1 MDRFVNQYLSVP
13 YSEIDVAKLIQDMF
27 SICHVY
33 SISLPKGISMLARS
47 MMTIEGTLTAL
58 DSNMNTMKI
67 AMSHKTS
74 LTKIDWEKEI
84 KSGFKRGIDALSRS
98 VDIPVQASD
107 VLKMVQRG
115 QIKVN
120 LNLMGSQAPLAK
132 IDQMVNRLIV
142 CVLIAAL
149 VMGSSLICTTK
160 MKPMIM
166 GIPKD
171 LDFLDTS
178 LRLG

>member
-1 MDRFVNQYLSVP
+1 M
-13 YSEIDVAKLIQDMF
+13 
-27 SICHVY
+27 
-33 SISLPKGISMLARS
+33 
-47 MMTIEGTLTAL
+47 
-58 DSNMNTMKI
+58 
-67 AMSHKTS
+67 
-74 LTKIDWEKEI
+74 TKIDWEKEI
-84 KSGFKRGIDALSRS
+84 KSGFKRSIDALSRS

-149 VMGSSLICTTK
+149 VVGSSLICTTK

-166 GIPKD
+166 GIPALGFFGYIIAIGMSVWLFFKM
-171 LDFLDTS
+171 LFLHRKNKS
-178 LRLG
+178 F

>member
-1 MDRFVNQYLSVP
+1 MNQYLSVP

-166 GIPKD
+166 GIPA
-171 LDFLDTS
+171 LGFLDTS

>member
-13 YSEIDVAKLIQDMF
+13 YSEMNDAKLIQDMF

-74 LTKIDWEKEI
+74 LTKIDK
-84 KSGFKRGIDALSRS
+84 KKGIE
-98 VDIPVQASD
+98 
-107 VLKMVQRG
+107 
-115 QIKVN
+115 
-120 LNLMGSQAPLAK
+120 
-132 IDQMVNRLIV
+132 
-142 CVLIAAL
+142 
-149 VMGSSLICTTK
+149 
-160 MKPMIM
+160 
-166 GIPKD
+166 
-171 LDFLDTS
+171 
-178 LRLG
+178 

>member
-1 MDRFVNQYLSVP
+1 MIIKSYGSILVMMGTLDANERETMKEAVRAIALRDTQKLVDCILMIGDCKKEIDYTAFCADMDRFVNQYLSVP

-84 KSGFKRGIDALSRS
+84 SRDLS
-98 VDIPVQASD
+98 V
-107 VLKMVQRG
+107 VLMRFLV
-115 QIKVN
+115 
-120 LNLMGSQAPLAK
+120 
-132 IDQMVNRLIV
+132 RLI
-142 CVLIAAL
+142 
-149 VMGSSLICTTK
+149 
-160 MKPMIM
+160 
-166 GIPKD
+166 
-171 LDFLDTS
+171 FLC
-178 LRLG
+178 RQAMC